1 MPHNQGEMVVQN
13 LFLLLVI
20 GHPTSIILD
29 AMNVVFP
36 SLCVHPQMKEHGV
49 GITLF
54 NV

>member
-1 MPHNQGEMVVQN
+1 MPHNRGEMVVQN
-13 LFLLLVI
+13 LFLLLVV

-36 SLCVHPQMKEHGV
+36 SPHVHPQMKELSV
-49 GITLF
+49 SITFF